1 MDPGFSQD
9 ALARYSRQV
18 LLPQVGFEGQRKIMD
33 ASVLIVGIGGLGS
46 ISSLYLAAAGVGRI
60 GLVDP
65 DRVDISNLQRQ
76 VLYTSSMAGELKVE
90 AAKKHLSDL
99 NPHCQIDIYPTSFSV
114 ENAEAIAKGYDILVD
129 GTDNLPTR
137 YLINDLCV
145 LTGRPFVFG
154 AIEKFEG
161 QMALF
166 DPHSGPCY
174 RCVFGDP
181 PPPENMPNSGERGVF
196 GVLPG
201 LVGLLQAA
209 ETLKLILGLGET
221 LAGKLVLVNSLY
233 AGFEHIVVE
242 KDRGCIV
249 CGADPKIASLIEMP

>member
-1 MDPGFSQD
+1 MAQEFSQD

-18 LLPQVGFEGQRKIMD
+18 LLPQVGREGQRKIMD
-33 ASVLIVGIGGLGS
+33 ASVLVVGIGGLGS

-65 DRVDISNLQRQ
+65 DDVDISNLQRQ
-76 VLYTSSMAGELKVE
+76 VLYSTSMAGELKTA
-90 AAKKHLSDL
+90 AAKKRLSDL
-99 NPHCQIDIYPTSFSV
+99 NPHCQIDLYPTAFSA
-114 ENAEAIAKGYDILVD
+114 ENAETIADGYDIIVD
-129 GTDNLPTR
+129 GTDNLPAR
-137 YLINDLCV
+137 YLINDLCM

-154 AIEKFEG
+154 AIDRFEG

-166 DPHSGPCY
+166 DPRKGPCY

-181 PPPENMPNSGERGVF
+181 PQPENMPNSSERGVF

-209 ETLKLILGLGET
+209 ETLKLILDLGET
-221 LAGKLVLVNSLY
+221 LAGKLVLVNSLD
-233 AGFEHIVVE
+233 AGIEHIVVE
-242 KDRGCIV
+242 KDQDCIV
-249 CGADPKIASLIEMP
+249 CGTHPKIKTLTDTH